1 MKLFY
6 QGKYM
11 NLWDKKA
18 KTYARYQNTLN
29 IIQKQT
35 FKYLQDLKITFQN
48 KSIVDIGCGT
58 GVWTLHLAKEAK
70 EILALDSA
78 NAMLEILQE
87 DAKKLNFNNIKCE
100 NLSFQ
105 TWMQDNSNAQFDFA
119 FLSMS
124 PALKDAKDYEDF
136 LNLAPVKIYLGWAD
150 YRKSDFLDPIF
161 KHFNTEFK
169 GFYKKDLENY
179 LLENGIKFHKLIF
192 DETRIVE
199 RKKDE
204 SLENAL
210 WHLNMNGIQANKQ
223 DLEAFIKDGI
233 KETIKSKIKLMI
245 MGKTIL

>member
-1 MKLFY
+1 
-6 QGKYM
+6 M

-29 IIQKQT
+29 TIQKQT
-35 FKYLQDLKITFQN
+35 FEYLQNLKISFQD
-48 KSIVDIGCGT
+48 KSIIDMGCGT

-78 NAMLEILQE
+78 NTMLEILQE
-87 DAKKLNFNNIKCE
+87 DAKTHTISNLKTLNLDFESFYKNN
-100 NLSFQ
+100 
-105 TWMQDNSNAQFDFA
+105 NAKFDLA

-124 PALKDAKDYEDF
+124 PALQNEKDYTNF
-136 LNLAPVKIYLGWAD
+136 LNLAKIKIYLGWAD

-169 GFYKKDLENY
+169 GIYKQDLESY
-179 LLENGIKFHKLIF
+179 LLENNVKFHKFIF

-204 SLENAL
+204 AIENAL
-210 WHLNMNGIQANKQ
+210 WHLNMNGVKASKQ
-223 DLEAFIKDGI
+223 DLETFVKGDI
-233 KETIKSKIKLMI
+233 KETIQSKIKL
-245 MGKTIL
+245 LVF